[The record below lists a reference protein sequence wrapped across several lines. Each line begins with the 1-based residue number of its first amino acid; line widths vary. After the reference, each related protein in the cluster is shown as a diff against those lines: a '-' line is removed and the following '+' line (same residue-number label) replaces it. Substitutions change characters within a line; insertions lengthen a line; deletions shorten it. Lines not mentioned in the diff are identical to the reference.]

1 MSELATPS
9 PDRRRSQCQWGHQC
23 CWL

>member
-23 CWL
+23 CRL